1 MSRHTLCAV
10 PAALLAAALAACG
23 GGKTPGTATGVDGT
37 NEPPPSPVIHV
48 LSNRA
53 DLISGGDALVE
64 VIFPEGAKLSTAEV
78 LLNEAD
84 VTGAFSVRE
93 NGRYMGLVT
102 GLVLGANVL
111 QAHVA
116 GGPVGRAT
124 ILNHP
129 NGGPVFSG
137 PQTQPW
143 RCQEGA
149 IDAQCNKPAA
159 YTFSYKSTDSN
170 KPGLQPYDPANPPDD
185 VATTTTDHGATVP
198 FIVRQELGYQDRDQ
212 YKILTLFQPGEPWA
226 PWAPQEQW
234 NHKVLVTHGGG
245 CGTAFGTGNAPL
257 EDYSGTLDSIPVDPS
272 VAGVEQSYI
281 VALGRGFAV
290 MSTALD
296 NLGHN
301 CNVVLA
307 AESLVMAKERLIEQY
322 GPIRYTI
329 GTGCSGGSITQMMV
343 ANAYPGV
350 YQGNIT
356 TCAYPDVYS
365 TGAQF
370 ADLHMLRR
378 YFEPSQ
384 DDGSVMWGEG
394 IAWTPDQMAAVE
406 GNISHLNAITTD
418 ELFFKSVTAPTGDC
432 AGPDTYHPENNP
444 RGVRCGLMDFLVN
457 LLGRRAPEVWSPM
470 ETAAGRGFAGN
481 PIDNAGIQYGL
492 NALRQ
497 GRITP
502 AQFIDLN
509 EKIGGLDIDIQ
520 AQAARTVADMPAL
533 ANVYRSG
540 ELNNANNLNRVA
552 IINVTGPDPGA
563 AHDTVHGFWTRW
575 RIEREHGN
583 HDNHVMWAGP
593 SPILG
598 DLHGMVNGLAAMD
611 AWLAAVEKDARDIP
625 LPQKLT
631 ENKPADLQDGCY
643 DGSGHR
649 VAGAECLI
657 AYEPVAVYSSPRAVA
672 GAPRTDDVIKCALT
686 PFSRDADYGLA
697 PFTDDQWA
705 RLEALFP
712 DGVCDYSVPGVE
724 QQGAIEWLGYGN
736 ADTAVYGGAPLPAPP
751 VDSGGGWASPAFA
764 IFDR

>member
-1 MSRHTLCAV
+1 MTSLRPVL
-10 PAALLAAALAACG
+10 LLAAAAAVTACSG
-23 GGKTPGTATGVDGT
+23 GTPSESVPAQAGNVT
-37 NEPPPSPVIHV
+37 V

-53 DLISGGDALVE
+53 DLVSGDDVLVA
-64 VIFPEGAKLSTAEV
+64 FDLPPGASASAV
-78 LLNEAD
+78 
-84 VTGAFSVRE
+84 SVRA
-93 NGRYMGLVT
+93 NGLPAQAQVGIDKAGRAIARVT
-102 GLVLGANVL
+102 GLGLGRNVISL
-111 QAHVA
+111 SGA
-116 GGPVGRAT
+116 GRSGEVT
-124 ILNHP
+124 VTNYP
-129 NGGPVFSG
+129 NGGPIFSG

-149 IDAQCNKPAA
+149 VDAQCNQPAE
-159 YTFSYKSTDSN
+159 YTFLYKSTDPRKS
-170 KPGLQPYDPANPPDD
+170 GLQPYDPENPPAD
-185 VATTTTDHGATVP
+185 VAETTTDEGVKVP

-212 YKILTLFQPGEPWA
+212 YKILTLFRPGEAWE

-245 CGTAFGTGNAPL
+245 CGTAFGPGNAPL
-257 EDYSGTLDSIPVDPS
+257 NDFSGTLPAGTP
-272 VAGVEQSYI
+272 GVEQSYV
-281 VALGRGFAV
+281 VALGKGFAV

-343 ANAYPGV
+343 SNAYPGV

-356 TCAYPDVYS
+356 TCAYPDVFS

-384 DDGSVMWGEG
+384 SDGSVVWGDG

-444 RGVRCGLMDFLVN
+444 GGVRCGLMDFLVN
-457 LLGRRAPEVWSPM
+457 LLGTRAPEVWSPM
-470 ETAAGRGFAGN
+470 EVAAGKGFAGN
-481 PIDNAGIQYGL
+481 PIDNVGIQYGL
-492 NALRQ
+492 NALRA

-502 AQFIDLN
+502 AQFVDLN
-509 EKIGGLDIDIQ
+509 EKIGGLTIDILPQ
-520 AQAARTVADMPAL
+520 PARTKADMPAL

-540 ELNNANNLNRVA
+540 ELNDANNLHRVA

-593 SPILG
+593 VPILG
-598 DLHGMVNGLAAMD
+598 DVKGMINALEKMD
-611 AWLAAVEKDARDIP
+611 EWLATVEQDTRDIP

-643 DGSGHR
+643 NGYGQR
-649 VAGAECLI
+649 IAGPECLI
-657 AYEPVAVYSSPRAVA
+657 AYEPAAVYSSPRAVA
-672 GAPRTDDVIKCALT
+672 GSPRTDDVIKCQLK
-686 PFSRDADYGLA
+686 PFSREDDYGLV

-712 DGVCDYSVPGVE
+712 DGVCDYARPGVE
-724 QQGAIEWLGYGN
+724 QQGAIEWQTYHD
-736 ADTAVYGGAPLPAPP
+736 ADGKVIYGGTPLPPAPP
-751 VDSGGGWASPAFA
+751 GSGAGVASPAFGV
-764 IFDR
+764 FRQ